1 MWKGQAGRGAEK
13 NYTDTQGHFHKVGRG
28 VSSWGGFSFDFF
40 LKFCVDV
47 DECVSGKHD
56 CPAEH
61 ECVNTLGSYQCSHC
75 RPGYIDDGET
85 CQGKICIQ
93 WRQWR
98 QWRQKENS
106 GHIYIDRQRWWWQ
119 QVLHI
124 EWEKVNKTR
133 LAIIY
138 ILFRQTDWETDSER
152 QTDRE

>member
-1 MWKGQAGRGAEK
+1 MLVQHHGEKTGEQAKESWLKRCEK
-13 NYTDTQGHFHKVGRG
+13 DRQEEEQTDTQGHFHKVGRG
-28 VSSWGGFSFDFF
+28 VSSWGVFSFDFF

-93 WRQWR
+93 
-98 QWRQKENS
+98 
-106 GHIYIDRQRWWWQ
+106 
-119 QVLHI
+119 
-124 EWEKVNKTR
+124 
-133 LAIIY
+133 
-138 ILFRQTDWETDSER
+138 
-152 QTDRE
+152 